1 VPDNIDIAL
10 VELPETIETCDPVGF
25 GLLPD
30 GNSNQKVKFDFFGF
44 PQFESHPDDVNVR
57 QGYLAL
63 VGNNG
68 NPKQKEQAIIQT
80 NTWLESHPDDVN
92 VRQSYLALVGN
103 NGNPKQK
110 EQAVIQTNT
119 WLESHPDD
127 VHIRGII
134 SLFFGYYRDY
144 LDYET
149 CYQLAESLE
158 FIHLPTDQWQIKIY
172 IANFF
177 RDYGELERAKNLYL
191 SIIKGANY
199 QIKNKNDKSLEKTLD
214 FASLNH
220 AYLLLLL
227 TPPQWDEAIRKL
239 HWLLSKKPEHSL
251 INLYLA
257 KAYQAKAKSYL
268 QFSSKQIHQ
277 QAIDYYK
284 KAIQYDQQKN
294 GYFWYKFGCFYRE
307 SMNNIPQAITCFKN
321 SIRAK
326 Y

>member
-1 VPDNIDIAL
+1 M
-10 VELPETIETCDPVGF
+10 
-25 GLLPD
+25 
-30 GNSNQKVKFDFFGF
+30 
-44 PQFESHPDDVNVR
+44 
-57 QGYLAL
+57 
-63 VGNNG
+63 
-68 NPKQKEQAIIQT
+68 
-80 NTWLESHPDDVN
+80 
-92 VRQSYLALVGN
+92 
-103 NGNPKQK
+103 
-110 EQAVIQTNT
+110 
-119 WLESHPDD
+119 
-127 VHIRGII
+127 

-158 FIHLPTDQWQIKIY
+158 FIQLPINQWQIKIY

-199 QIKNKNDKSLEKTLD
+199 QIKNKNKNDKSLEKTLD

-227 TPPQWDEAIRKL
+227 TPPQWNEAIKKL
-239 HWLLSKKPEHSL
+239 HWLLSKKPEHCL

-294 GYFWYKFGCFYRE
+294 GYFWYEFGCFYRE

-321 SIRAK
+321 SLEQNINLPAALELAEIELRRGNKQKAQTILQPALELPLTTRLEREQREHLTPRINAIFA
-326 Y
+326 